1 MKIVRIFASCKK
13 HVEQMN
19 RMKKHPLSFLLTLLA
34 TLTMSLQLTSCLS
47 DDTTAPTASDRDC
60 LVSNV
65 VLGTLNREMHT
76 LSSAGED
83 STYIITVKGSM
94 YPMAIDQVKNEIW
107 NVDSLP
113 VGTDITK
120 VTFAIFN
127 VPGPCLIDKHHEEG
141 DTIFA
146 IADSTD
152 FTRERTITVYSS
164 DAVYSRKY
172 TLQLRVHKEEADSL
186 VWHHE
191 AEKVNALK
199 EAQECHPFFVE
210 NTLYI
215 YYRTTDGSTKVIVT
229 DRTDPN
235 LTAPETVQPF
245 GTAAIDVRSVTVHD
259 GRFFAVAE
267 GRPVVSDNGK
277 DGWTDLNADAQ
288 AAFIF
293 AAAGDSRYALSADY
307 RRIVASANG
316 TEWKESYVDLP
327 DSLPQKNV
335 AAVLCASRLNENAQ
349 SLLLT
354 GLAPMKGKN
363 DETIWASRIWKRD
376 LDNSG
381 IYSTPW
387 MLLPQTT
394 ELGDYAFPNLNSPTM
409 ISYDHAA
416 HLLGID
422 GEGNLTPCYSSADN
436 GRTWSPGNLRFP
448 VQSGVR
454 AVSMT
459 VDADQYVW
467 IFCAGSGDV
476 WRGRINRLGWKEE
489 PTEFHSPKRQ

>member
-1 MKIVRIFASCKK
+1 
-13 HVEQMN
+13 MN

-215 YYRTTDGSTKVIVT
+215 YYRTTDGSTK
-229 DRTDPN
+229 
-235 LTAPETVQPF
+235 A
-245 GTAAIDVRSVTVHD
+245 
-259 GRFFAVAE
+259 
-267 GRPVVSDNGK
+267 VVSDNGK

-293 AAAGDSRYALSADY
+293 AAAGDSLYALSADY

-335 AAVLCASRLNENAQ
+335 AAVLCASRLSENAQ